1 MLKYINQRSTA
12 TLMGNKVMNPQNRI
26 NKTKKTLGVLNS
38 LNTCDSVMY
47 VWFVTIK
54 QYMDL

>member
-12 TLMGNKVMNPQNRI
+12 TLMGNKVMNLQNRI

-38 LNTCDSVMY
+38 KY
-47 VWFVTIK
+47 V
-54 QYMDL
+54 